1 MVAKFDQRKKLRQT
15 LQRLKP
21 AGAHDYGQDSE
32 IEPEQIQSKRSSK
45 VELANDEYTGERLV
59 INLRD
64 LPREITRNLTPIKT

>member
-21 AGAHDYGQDSE
+21 GGVNDYVLDSE
-32 IEPEQIQSKRSSK
+32 RDPEHFQSKRSSK
-45 VELANDEYTGERLV
+45 VEITNDEYTGERLA

-64 LPREITRNLTPIKT
+64 LPREISRNLTPIKT

>member
-21 AGAHDYGQDSE
+21 AGVHDYGHDSE
-32 IEPEQIQSKRSSK
+32 KEPEQIQSKRSSK
-45 VELANDEYTGERLV
+45 VELADDEYTGERLV

-64 LPREITRNLTPIKT
+64 LPRDITRNLTPIKT